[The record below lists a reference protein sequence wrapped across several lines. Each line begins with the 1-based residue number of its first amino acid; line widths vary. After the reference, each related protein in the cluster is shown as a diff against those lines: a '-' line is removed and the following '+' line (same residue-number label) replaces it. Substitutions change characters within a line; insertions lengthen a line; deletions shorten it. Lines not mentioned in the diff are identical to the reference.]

1 MQCVWIHYVALD
13 VLTIVVCEIPVNG
26 SLNCLLEEK
35 SHNDHTQGMER
46 EVESKS
52 SVREVGHRTS
62 PGITSLLRRLTGK
75 TKPKMIP
82 ERQRKNGTG
91 SLPRTCHCLM

>member
-46 EVESKS
+46 EVESKRGMS
-52 SVREVGHRTS
+52 LSKPLDNV
-62 PGITSLLRRLTGK
+62 ITST
-75 TKPKMIP
+75 IH
-82 ERQRKNGTG
+82 QN
-91 SLPRTCHCLM
+91 